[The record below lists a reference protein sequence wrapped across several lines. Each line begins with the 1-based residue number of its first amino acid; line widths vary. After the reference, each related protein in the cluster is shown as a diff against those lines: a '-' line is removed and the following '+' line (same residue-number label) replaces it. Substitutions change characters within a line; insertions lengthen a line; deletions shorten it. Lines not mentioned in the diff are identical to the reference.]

1 MSSVARSVGC
11 KGGFS
16 GRGLVKGWQSQVKL
30 PGSGVEICR
39 LQRTFRGVEGKECEP
54 GAHGVSVSQKESP
67 ESRAAVHVL
76 GLPGGPLNL
85 LRGHLPAQRELRA
98 LILLGSQQSEPYI
111 L

>member
-11 KGGFS
+11 KGGCS

-30 PGSGVEICR
+30 AGSGVEICR

-54 GAHGVSVSQKESP
+54 GAHGACVSQSP